1 MRAVKTVL
9 VAAGNLKQAE
19 PNTSEDL
26 LMLRA
31 LLDVNL
37 AKFLSFDLP
46 LFKNIMGDLFP
57 GLKKQVIPYTEMR
70 GAFSWYLKR
79 NNL

>member
-9 VAAGNLKQAE
+9 VAAGNLKIAE
-19 PNTSEDL
+19 PDAEEDI

-31 LLDVNL
+31 LLDVNI
-37 AKFLSFDLP
+37 AKFLAFDLP
-46 LFKNIMGDLFP
+46 LFNAIMGDLFP
-57 GLKKQVIPYTEMR
+57 GLKKPEISYDDLVEGMKVYK
-70 GAFSWYLKR
+70 SR